1 MDYKIKHHGAVSG
14 VTGSC
19 HELCLDDKNS
29 ILIDCGLFQGA
40 EASPDGSVQDHLA
53 IDFSIH
59 NIRALVVSH
68 VHIDHVG
75 RIPYL
80 LAAGFKG
87 PIFCSRPSALLLP
100 EVLQDAVRIGFTKNR
115 QLVEKF
121 IEHIKT
127 MIIPL
132 DYGESYT
139 VSLSNTKNRLK
150 IKLKQAG
157 HILGSAYVECE
168 ISIPSTILTK
178 TRAENTLVEEAL
190 ANEKLAEKALVEERL
205 AENPAARKI
214 VPAKKNKVVFSGDL
228 GAPYAPLL
236 AAPKAPYGCDVLV
249 IESTYGNKIHASR
262 KDRSLQL
269 KKIIERSFKDR
280 GVVLIPAFSIG
291 RTQEL
296 LYELENII
304 HRFKQHCV
312 ARQIPWQDI
321 EIIVDSPLAN
331 EFTEKYK
338 LLADYWDGEASERLK
353 QGRHP
358 LDFSQL
364 ITIND
369 HQEHLQTVAYLKK
382 TARPAVVISASGMC
396 TSGRIVN
403 YLTALIEN
411 PRTDILFTGYQAQG
425 TPGRII
431 QKYGQGGYVLFEGKK
446 YSIMANVHTISGY
459 SAHADQKNLF
469 NFVKRMRRKPKQI
482 RLVHGDYEA
491 KQALQRL
498 FSENYPEIEVVIPN
512 N

>member
-19 HELCLDDKNS
+19 HELCLDEKNS

-40 EASPDGSVQDHLA
+40 ETSPGGSVQDHLA
-53 IDFSIH
+53 IDFSIQ
-59 NIRALVVSH
+59 NIQALVVSH

-100 EVLQDAVRIGFTKNR
+100 EVLEDAVRIGFTKNR

-121 IEHIKT
+121 VEHIKT

-132 DYGESYT
+132 DYGESHT
-139 VSLSNTKNRLK
+139 VSLSNTETRLK
-150 IKLKQAG
+150 IKLRRAG

-168 ISIPSTILTK
+168 IF
-178 TRAENTLVEEAL
+178 L
-190 ANEKLAEKALVEERL
+190 AAK
-205 AENPAARKI
+205 PAN
-214 VPAKKNKVVFSGDL
+214 KNKVVFSGDL

-236 AAPKAPYGCDVLV
+236 SAPKAPYGSDVLV
-249 IESTYGNKIHASR
+249 IESTYGDKIHASR
-262 KDRSLQL
+262 KSRSMQL
-269 KKIIERSFKDR
+269 KKIIEQAFEDR

-304 HRFKQHCV
+304 HHYKQHCV

-338 LLADYWDGEASERLK
+338 LLADYWDDEASERLK

-369 HQEHLQTVAYLKK
+369 HQEHLQTVEYLKK

-403 YLTALIEN
+403 YLTALIED

-431 QKYGQGGYVLFEGKK
+431 QKYAQGGYVLFDGKK
-446 YSIMANVHTISGY
+446 YSIAARVHTISGY

-469 NFVKRMRRKPKQI
+469 NFVKRMRSKPKQI
-482 RLVHGDYEA
+482 RLVHGDPEA
-491 KQALQRL
+491 KQALQHL
-498 FSENYPEIEVVIPN
+498 FNENYPEIEVVIPAN
-512 N
+512 